1 MVLLLP
7 EHFLPDIF
15 PILLDGNAGILLD
28 VIEDIA
34 IQIVQ
39 APGQGFAVG
48 HIDAQID
55 VVTVAAHQLQI
66 RRRHCRRIK
75 Q

>member
-1 MVLLLP
+1 MTLP
-7 EHFLPDIF
+7 WQLWLALGDFFHLDFQV
-15 PILLDGNAGILLD
+15 LDGNAGILLD

-34 IQIVQ
+34 VQIVQ

-55 VVTVAAHQLQI
+55 AVTVAAAGIFSFEQQD
-66 RRRHCRRIK
+66 
-75 Q
+75 